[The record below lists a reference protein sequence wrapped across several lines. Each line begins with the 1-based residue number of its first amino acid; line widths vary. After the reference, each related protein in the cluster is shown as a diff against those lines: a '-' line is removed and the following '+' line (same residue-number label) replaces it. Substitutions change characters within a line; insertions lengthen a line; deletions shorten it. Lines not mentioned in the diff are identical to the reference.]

1 MTEEQKNIVL
11 LGSRYETMN
20 KYIDLSNDDGTIAK
34 GIAEAMQEYAER
46 YHIAQTKKLHQPTVS
61 GAVCP
66 HYHQK
71 WYGEPHNA
79 IRKCE
84 TCGEIL
90 NRQTER

>member
-61 GAVCP
+61 GRFCKECGNAKMLQGNGIIEPICVCNTES
-66 HYHQK
+66 K
-71 WYGEPHNA
+71 
-79 IRKCE
+79 
-84 TCGEIL
+84 TCL
-90 NRQTER
+90 

>member
-61 GAVCP
+61 GAVCK
-66 HYHQK
+66 HD
-71 WYGEPHNA
+71 WYGIDQIHS
-79 IRKCE
+79 KCRN
-84 TCGEIL
+84 CGRI
-90 NRQTER
+90 ERDD

>member
-46 YHIAQTKKLHQPTVS
+46 YHIAQTKKLHKPTVINT
-61 GAVCP
+61 VCD
-66 HYHQK
+66 
-71 WYGEPHNA
+71 
-79 IRKCE
+79 CE
-84 TCGEIL
+84 K
-90 NRQTER
+90 N